1 VERRGRA
8 LAWLG
13 SVVTATRRNLLLVAA
28 WLPLLAG
35 GGTWWWQNKVFHY
48 LPGSTDE
55 FVALFPPPSAA
66 DAVATRHELDE
77 LLELQRART
86 PAQIDAAQ
94 DDRRKDL
101 SRFYT
106 ALGFDRADPPKLP
119 ALKTLTDHVEA
130 DIGPYVRAAKHKF
143 RRLRPYEIE
152 ARLKPCI
159 GNVRGDQSYPSG
171 HATYGYVMEGVL
183 AELVPERRV
192 SLEKRADQ
200 FARQRMVCGVHFR
213 SDLEAG
219 RVGAHYLVEHLNES
233 AEFRREANAASAE
246 LRAALELPEKPSPR

>member
-1 VERRGRA
+1 MT
-8 LAWLG
+8 L
-13 SVVTATRRNLLLVAA
+13 TRRNT
-28 WLPLLAG
+28 LLAAVWLALLASA
-35 GGTWWWQNKVFHY
+35 GTWWWQNKVFHY

-66 DAVATRHELDE
+66 DSAATRRELDE

-86 PAQIDAAQ
+86 PAQVDTAQ
-94 DDRRKDL
+94 DDRTKDV
-101 SRFYT
+101 SRFYA
-106 ALGFDRADPPKLP
+106 ALGFDPADPPKLP

-130 DIGPYVRAAKHKF
+130 DIGPYVRAAKDKF

-152 ARLKPCI
+152 PRLKPCI
-159 GNVRGDQSYPSG
+159 GNVQGDLSYPSG

-192 SLEKRADQ
+192 SLERRADD
-200 FARQRMVCGVHFR
+200 FARQRMMCGVHFR

-219 RVGAHYLVEHLNES
+219 RTGAHYLVEHLNES
-233 AEFRREANAASAE
+233 AQFRRDAHSASSE
-246 LRAALELPEKPSPR
+246 LRAALELPEKPP